1 MSKYT
6 ITRTTETSSASFT
19 VKAKNDIGTAETTC
33 ELKVQEPPKITYDET
48 LASQNLPVNGQWKI
62 EIQTSGFPKPEVTW
76 LKNNKKIVDKHVSIE
91 TVENTSTIF
100 ISSLSREDSAT
111 YTVKAVNEAGS
122 SSVELHL
129 RVIGII
135 YIVILLLFNIII
147 IYYIYY

>member
-1 MSKYT
+1 M
-6 ITRTTETSSASFT
+6 
-19 VKAKNDIGTAETTC
+19 
-33 ELKVQEPPKITYDET
+33 QEPPKITYDET

>member
-33 ELKVQEPPKITYDET
+33 ELKVQELPKITYDET

-62 EIQTSGFPKPEVTW
+62 EIQMSGFPKPEVTW
-76 LKNNKKIVDKHVSIE
+76 LKNNKKIVDNRVSIE
-91 TVENTSTIF
+91 TVENTSTIS

-111 YTVKAVNEAGS
+111 YTVKIVNEAGS

-129 RVIGII
+129 RVIGT
-135 YIVILLLFNIII
+135 IVI
-147 IYYIYY
+147 